1 MQSHD
6 WIVRTADD
14 VIAAAQERNAD
25 PIICASGISPS
36 GPVHL
41 GNLRELT
48 TQHFV
53 AEEIKRRGV
62 PCEHLLFWDDYDRLR
77 KIPAGVPPDFAEHL
91 GRPLTGVPDPWG
103 EYPSWAERFA
113 TPVRE
118 AIRQLGMDI
127 REISQTERYAAGAYT
142 DHVVRAMRERDTI
155 RDVLARYRTK
165 GKERA
170 EEEYWPYRVYCET
183 CGRDTTSIIT
193 YDDASTALGYT
204 CECGHAGD
212 FVLDRTNSGKL
223 FFKVDWPMRWTAVPV
238 TFEAAGADHSSPGS
252 TMTVGSELCRKVFG
266 AEPPVYLGYAFV
278 GIRGASKLSSSAGA
292 VPTPADGLRVIETPI
307 LRWLYERRR
316 PNQSI
321 TIDFG
326 SEITRLYD
334 EWDRLD
340 DPTAYERA
348 TRTTTTE
355 LPQPAKR
362 IPWRLLTSVLDLTAG
377 DDAQLLRILRDVDA
391 DSKDLALAERR
402 TPLEQST
409 CLGRRACAGRGAD
422 PRTRRARQRTPFS
435 DVGKREKSSR
445 HFARKARGRLEPGRA
460 HDPRVRR
467 PQAGKRNADRRATDR
482 RAQAGPTRVLRAR
495 LHPAGQPRHRTAA
508 PHPAPRARPGTD
520 QKTDDLRRRVKAVAE
535 HEVLAPLV
543 LRHRRLVQPAE
554 RRHRGV
560 RRRAV
565 GEQPRS
571 MEVAARV
578 VHQRQVA

>member
-14 VIAAAQERNAD
+14 VIAAAQERDAD

-62 PCEHLLFWDDYDRLR
+62 ACEHLLFWDDYDRLR
-77 KIPAGVPPDFAEHL
+77 KIPAGVPPDFAEHV
-91 GRPLTGVPDPWG
+91 GRPLTGIPDPWG
-103 EYPSWAERFA
+103 EHASWAERFA
-113 TPVRE
+113 TPVRD

-142 DHVVRAMRERDTI
+142 DHIVRAMRERDAI

-165 GKERA
+165 GKERT

-183 CGRDTTSIIT
+183 CGRDTTSIT
-193 YDDASTALGYT
+193 HYDDATTALGYT
-204 CECGHAGD
+204 CECGHTGN
-212 FVLDRTNSGKL
+212 FVLADHNSGKL
-223 FFKVDWPMRWTAVPV
+223 LFKVDWPMRWAAVPV

-266 AEPPVYLGYAFV
+266 AAPPVYLGYAFV

-292 VPTPADGLRVIETPI
+292 VPTPADGLRVIEAPI

-340 DPTAYERA
+340 DATAYERA
-348 TRTTTTE
+348 TRTTTAE

-391 DSKDLALAERR
+391 DSKDLALADIE
-402 TPLEQST
+402 
-409 CLGRRACAGRGAD
+409 
-422 PRTRRARQRTPFS
+422 PRLSRAR
-435 DVGKREKSSR
+435 
-445 HFARKARGRLEPGRA
+445 AW
-460 HDPRVRR
+460 
-467 PQAGKRNADRRATDR
+467 
-482 RAQAGPTRVLRAR
+482 
-495 LHPAGQPRHRTAA
+495 
-508 PHPAPRARPGTD
+508 
-520 QKTDDLRRRVKAVAE
+520 VAE
-535 HEVLAPLV
+535 HVPVEARTHVREGPDNERLSTMSEREGRAVATLLERLEHDWSLVGLTTLVYGVPKLVRGMPIDAPPTAELKQDQRAFFALVYTLLVNRDTGPRLPTLLLALGPE
-543 LRHRRLVQPAE
+543 RIRRLMTYN
-554 RRHRGV
+554 
-560 RRRAV
+560 
-565 GEQPRS
+565 GE
-571 MEVAARV
+571 
-578 VHQRQVA
+578 